1 MTKLILV
8 ARNREN
14 VAEEQK
20 ENHWCLSLH
29 KKMEDE

>member
-1 MTKLILV
+1 LV

-20 ENHWCLSLH
+20 AKHWYLSLH
-29 KKMEDE
+29 KKMENE